1 MTRAIGLVLFGAAL
15 ALGTGARAVEVGDR
29 APNCSLLPIGSSRNP
44 LELAELAGRVIWLDF
59 WTTWCGACTESFP
72 LFDRVQREL
81 GDRGLVV
88 IGVNL
93 DVERERAEAFLAA
106 HPVEFLQ
113 AVDRKLGDC
122 ARAFD
127 VAGMPTSYVV
137 DAEGIVRR
145 VHRGFRRGEI
155 DATREL
161 LVELLSR
168 EDARGS
174 SQR

>member
-1 MTRAIGLVLFGAAL
+1 
-15 ALGTGARAVEVGDR
+15 VGER
-29 APNCSLLPIGSSRNP
+29 APDCSLVPIGTP
-44 LELAELAGRVIWLDF
+44 DDPIDLHDLAGRVVWIDF

-93 DVERERAEAFLAA
+93 DVERGRAQEFLAT
-106 HPVEFLQ
+106 HPVGFMQ
-113 AVDRKLGDC
+113 AVDSAELGDC

-127 VAGMPTSYVV
+127 VAGMPTSYLV
-137 DAEGIVRR
+137 DAKGIVRR

-155 DATREL
+155 DSTRRMLDEL
-161 LVELLSR
+161 LPTPKGGRPSR
-168 EDARGS
+168 
-174 SQR
+174 Q